1 MVTDALVVSA
11 KTSADAQALIVV
23 FGTPTAYLL
32 ARRRF
37 PAARWGVYSSFAG
50 VWLWKHP
57 QKGQGAADRHIVGVC
72 HISVGHGW
80 ANTGNYPD

>member
-1 MVTDALVVSA
+1 MAGLVPA
-11 KTSADAQALIVV
+11 IVV
-23 FGTPTAYLL
+23 LEVPQ
-32 ARRRF
+32 
-37 PAARWGVYSSFAG
+37 AAPGRWGVYSSFAG